1 MFVQFSN
8 NIDRVLGHIIMRRHF
23 ERTFDAKKM
32 VEESSVWAIVDT
44 SIREVDWQIQQL
56 VSHWDQRAAI
66 VFVFEGVVVSR
77 WYMI

>member
-1 MFVQFSN
+1 MRLEFKVKNPGDNFDKEHGMFVQFSN

-44 SIREVDWQIQQL
+44 SIREVDWQIQ
-56 VSHWDQRAAI
+56 
-66 VFVFEGVVVSR
+66 
-77 WYMI
+77 